1 MNKKLNMNSVF
12 GNVKKTE
19 FVLFFMIVLI
29 FVVLSLTTKTFLTGY
44 NLQIIMTSATI
55 VGILA
60 ISSTLV
66 IITGGIDLSIGSVVG
81 LSAMLVAVFMSSDG
95 MHMGV
100 WPSILLSIFVCLIV
114 GVYHAL
120 IIYELKIDP
129 FIVTLASSIFL
140 RGIIK
145 LLSKSRT
152 VTHFPEKFNVFAQKQ
167 VYGLPTIVWI
177 WLLMGLVCFL
187 ILRYTRFGRNLFV
200 MGSGMEVAR
209 LAGINTRL
217 TTYVVYCL
225 AAFLCS
231 IAGILM
237 TSRLASAQPTG
248 GAAYLMPAITAAVV
262 GGASLKGAKGSVVG
276 TLLGTI
282 LITIIT
288 NAGIHLEINTFV
300 MESATGVLLTLA
312 VVFDILRQR
321 KE

>member
-1 MNKKLNMNSVF
+1 MNKKMNMKSVF
-12 GNVKKTE
+12 ENVKKTE
-19 FVLFFMIVLI
+19 FILFFMIVLI
-29 FVVLSLTTKTFLTGY
+29 FVFLSLTTKTFLTGY

-100 WPSILLSIFVCLIV
+100 WPSILLSVFVCLIV

-129 FIVTLASSIFL
+129 FIVTLASSIFI
-140 RGIIK
+140 RGIVK

-152 VTHFPEKFNVFAQKQ
+152 VTHFPVSFNTFAQKQ

-200 MGSGMEVAR
+200 MGSGLEVAR
-209 LAGINTRL
+209 LAGINTRF

-248 GAAYLMPAITAAVV
+248 GAAYLMPAITAAVI
-262 GGASLKGAKGSVVG
+262 GGASLKGAKGSIVG